1 MKKEAKLI
9 IRALSISTVL
19 IMTGCA
25 VGPWGGVAIGNP
37 FSGLADARKAREYEE
52 RQKVIKKE
60 LANKEQLAIKPIYG
74 PPQVIYRIDESRYIT
89 LEDYTNCDNGSI
101 YYHND
106 RNQIKTKLWFLSRG
120 TMNYKGKFIWAAKN
134 DDMLAIPLVRGDNDA
149 CGDSL
154 RGCAHSILSVSHDG
168 GKTFGKIRFSASNS
182 SGSKEYT
189 IVVTDDAIYIKSD
202 RYTADKYEI
211 NSAGE
216 FYNVRQAWIQ
226 DEFYKGMLKFGVP
239 EDVLEKTNPL
249 GYSFISLKEKHHYSD
264 SQIHEVNIKA
274 DALFNRL
281 NNSPTLE
288 KLPNDILDTTISN
301 KFLCNANLIPT
312 KPIIQ
317 G

>member
-74 PPQVIYRIDESRYIT
+74 PPQIIYRIDENRYIT

-120 TMNYKGKFIWAAKN
+120 TMNYKGKLIWAAKN

-154 RGCAHSILSVSHDG
+154 RGCAHSILSLSHDG
-168 GKTFGKIRFSASNS
+168 GKTFGKIKFGAIDS

-202 RYTADKYEI
+202 RYPADKYLLNSNDTIIQPREDLVNEI
-211 NSAGE
+211 FLNKMIALGIPNDALDNENPLAIKGGLLSNKYHYTEKQLSELGRKISTIYYE
-216 FYNVRQAWIQ
+216 VRNTIPQ
-226 DEFYKGMLKFGVP
+226 DEIPYLKQLPQSTTHFSC
-239 EDVLEKTNPL
+239 DFNP
-249 GYSFISLKEKHHYSD
+249 S
-264 SQIHEVNIKA
+264 SQKIK
-274 DALFNRL
+274 N
-281 NNSPTLE
+281 
-288 KLPNDILDTTISN
+288 
-301 KFLCNANLIPT
+301 
-312 KPIIQ
+312 Q

>member
-74 PPQVIYRIDESRYIT
+74 PPQVIYRIDEKRYIT

-120 TMNYKGKFIWAAKN
+120 TMNYKGKLIWAAKN

-168 GKTFGKIRFSASNS
+168 GRTFGKIRFSASNS

-202 RYTADKYEI
+202 RYIADKYAI

-249 GYSFISLKEKHHYSD
+249 GYSFIRLKEKHHYSD
-264 SQIHEVNIKA
+264 SQIDEVNIKA
-274 DALFNRL
+274 GALFNRL
-281 NNSPTLE
+281 NNAPALE
-288 KLPNDILDTTISN
+288 MLPKEKPGAPLSRNLSCIASLTTQYKN
-301 KFLCNANLIPT
+301 
-312 KPIIQ
+312 Q